1 MKLQNYKRI
10 ISTDFEEDEQKLVE
24 KLGRNL
30 NDGIDNL
37 YFALNNKLTFED
49 NFFATVKDVE
59 VTVDSNGVPVVRTA
73 VLLSNTN
80 PVKGTLVISTV
91 NKTNATSY
99 PTSAPFI
106 SFSQN
111 GATLF
116 IDNITGL
123 KPNERFVVRFIA
135 FN

>member
-1 MKLQNYKRI
+1 MKLSNFKRL
-10 ISTDFEEDEQKLVE
+10 ISTNFEEEDQKLIE
-24 KLGRNL
+24 KLGFSL

-37 YFALNNKLTFED
+37 YFALNNRLTFED
-49 NFFATVKDVE
+49 NFFATVKDIE
-59 VTVDSNGVPVVRTA
+59 VTVDSTGIPTTRTSI
-73 VLLSNTN
+73 LLGNNN
-80 PVKGTLVISTV
+80 PVKGTFVISAT
-91 NKTNATSY
+91 NKTNSTGY

-111 GATLF
+111 GTSLF

-123 KPNERFVVRFIA
+123 VANNRYVIKFIA